1 MHPQHSPPRPATSLT
16 VADVQYIVFRHK
28 GKIIAFALAG
38 MLAAAAIVLLRP
50 PLYRSEAKLLIRY
63 VLETKSMPGV
73 ADDAQIR
80 TPDSRG
86 DSIINSELQV
96 LSSWDLAL
104 KVADAVGPERIL
116 PKPEARKDIYRAAA
130 MLLNGLEVEV
140 PAKSTVIRVSIGH
153 PDPTMPQILLSNLIS
168 AYLQK
173 HVQIHR
179 AVGTYD
185 AFLSEQTDR
194 FRNALRD
201 TEQQLRDLKN
211 KARIIS
217 VDDSK
222 KALLDAMSRL
232 QQDLF
237 AAEAELA
244 ERQGILDSLQGQATN
259 GVASADQQPAMSDTT
274 QARQRVEQYKTLLA
288 QLEALRSQEPG
299 LLSRF
304 TEAHPSVAALRQQ
317 IDRLEQQRRQ
327 MEQENPQLALLVS
340 TSASPTHAQFDPV
353 AESARLTALQMRI
366 RALTNRLEQI
376 RLEAAGLD
384 AAAPEIRELERKRQ
398 TEEEAYREYAKALEQ
413 ARIDNALGPGKISN
427 VSIVQAPAPPSRDL
441 SELKKPVLIALVLGF
456 GGGIG
461 LALLIELFLD
471 QSLRRPSEIESRLQ
485 LPLFLTIP
493 RLSANG
499 RFPASSP
506 KGKLVAATTGPPEKA
521 GQAAVAKPGPM
532 DKLRPFCEALRDRLI
547 MDFQLKNM
555 THKPK
560 LVAVTSCSKGAGV
573 SSLAGG
579 LAAALSETGDGNV
592 LLVDMNLDQGAAQ
605 PYHRGQPACSLADAL
620 EHEKRDTALVQ
631 ENLYVVLARDAR
643 TSKPSV
649 LPKQLSNIV
658 PRLKASDYDYIIFDM
673 PPVSQTSVTAKLA
686 GLMDMVLMVVESE
699 KAHRESAL
707 RAKRMLAEADASV
720 AVVLNKYRPY
730 VPQKLLPE
738 L

>member
-1 MHPQHSPPRPATSLT
+1 MPNLPAHSQPATSLT
-16 VADVQYIVFRHK
+16 LADIQYILFRHK
-28 GKIIAFALAG
+28 GKIIGCALAG
-38 MLAAAAIVLLRP
+38 LVAAAAIVFLRP

-63 VLETKSMPGV
+63 VLENRTMPGV
-73 ADDAQIR
+73 SDDAQIR
-80 TPDSRG
+80 SPDSRG

-104 KVADAVGPERIL
+104 KVAQAVGPEHIV
-116 PKPEARKDIYRAAA
+116 PKAEPGKDLNRAAA
-130 MLLNGLEVEV
+130 MIQGGLEVEV
-140 PAKSTVIRVSIGH
+140 PPKSTVIRLSLGH
-153 PDPTMPQILLSNLIS
+153 PDPAMPQILLSNLIG
-168 AYLQK
+168 AYLEK

-194 FRNALRD
+194 FRAKLQD
-201 TEQQLRDLKN
+201 TEKELRDLKSR
-211 KARIIS
+211 ARIIS
-217 VDDSK
+217 LDESK
-222 KALLDAMSRL
+222 KSLLDAMSRL

-244 ERQGILDSLQGQATN
+244 ERQAMLESLRGRATN
-259 GVASADQQPAMSDTT
+259 AVDSAESPPATPDSTD
-274 QARQRVEQYKTLLA
+274 ARLLIQQYKTLLS
-288 QLEALRSQEPG
+288 QLDALRSQEPG

-317 IDRLEQQRRQ
+317 IERLEQQRRQ
-327 MEQENPQLALLVS
+327 LEQEHPQLAMLVS
-340 TSASPTHAQFDPV
+340 STASSTQTQFDPV
-353 AESARLTALQMRI
+353 AETARLTALQMRI

-427 VSIVQAPAPPSRDL
+427 VSIVQAPAPPARDL
-441 SELKKPVLIALVLGF
+441 SELKKPLLIVLVFAF

-471 QSLRRPSEIESRLQ
+471 QSLRRPSEVESRLQ

-493 RLSANG
+493 RLSTNG
-499 RFPASSP
+499 HLRLRFSSQSTGAAPTALPGHASPPAP
-506 KGKLVAATTGPPEKA
+506 AQPAAT
-521 GQAAVAKPGPM
+521 

-547 MDFQLKNM
+547 MDFQIKNM

-573 SSLAGG
+573 SSIAGG

-605 PYHRGQPACSLADAL
+605 PYYRGKPACSLTDAL
-620 EHEKRDTALVQ
+620 EQEKRDNALVQ

-643 TSKPSV
+643 SQKPSV

-673 PPVSQTSVTAKLA
+673 PPVSQTSITPKLA
-686 GLMDMVLMVVESE
+686 GLMDLVLMVVESE
-699 KAHRESAL
+699 KSHRESAV
-707 RAKRMLAEADASV
+707 RAKRLLAEADASV
-720 AVVLNKYRPY
+720 AVVFNKYRPY